1 MTIDRCSRAFIASIQ
16 PVVLVG
22 GKSSRFGR
30 DKLREPYPAGGP
42 PLVQRPINALRSVFG
57 ERVKLVGGCHADL
70 LALADGVIRD
80 DHPGVGPVGGIVS
93 ALEATTGAVF
103 VLAGDMP
110 GVTGADVERVL
121 AAAERDGDAWAV
133 LATTDHPHPCFG
145 LYRPGALATLRARLD
160 AGEYRLTD
168 ALPAGR
174 VCLVPCPARAVAN
187 INRPAD
193 LGS

>member
-1 MTIDRCSRAFIASIQ
+1 MTIDRCTPAFVASIQ

-42 PLVQRPINALRSVFG
+42 PLLQRPIDALRGVFG
-57 ERVKLVGGCHADL
+57 TRVKLVGGCHGDL

-80 DHPGVGPVGGIVS
+80 DYPGVGPLGGIIS
-93 ALEATTGAVF
+93 ALHAHAGAVF

-110 GVTGADVERVL
+110 GATGADVARVL
-121 AAAERDGDAWAV
+121 AAAERDSEAWAV

-145 LYRPGALATLRARLD
+145 LYRSGSLPTLRSRLE

-168 ALPAGR
+168 ALPVGR
-174 VCLVPCPARAVAN
+174 VCLVPCSARAVAN
-187 INRPAD
+187 INRPTD
-193 LGS
+193 LDM